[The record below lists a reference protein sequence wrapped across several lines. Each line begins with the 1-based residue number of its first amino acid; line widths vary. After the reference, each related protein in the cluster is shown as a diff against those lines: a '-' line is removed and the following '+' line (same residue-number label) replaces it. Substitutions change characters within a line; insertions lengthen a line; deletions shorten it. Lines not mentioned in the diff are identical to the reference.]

1 MCTILYN
8 RFATAR
14 SFQFSIFEVDSVEH
28 QPTDP
33 QKNDEIEALQGINV
47 TERYT
52 TYCIYQELSYREYI
66 TLEVITIT

>member
-1 MCTILYN
+1 M
-8 RFATAR
+8 
-14 SFQFSIFEVDSVEH
+14 FEVDSVEH